1 MTSCFLIL
9 IAIDYL
15 TYSAIRDTKV
25 NSKAEGRAGRAVDM
39 SKSWLLIITLVA
51 SSRLT
56 DGMFYQAIL
65 LTVLVVQVTL
75 TFTVKKIRDT
85 D

>member
-15 TYSAIRDTKV
+15 TYGGIRGTMA

-56 DGMFYQAIL
+56 DGMLYQAIL